1 MTLTLSG
8 NYNLKPVFGMAREG
22 QVFLYN
28 KTYYLKVAFDKAA
41 KIGVVDDELKG
52 KSFRFWER
60 VKFEPNY
67 KIDKIFPNVSITFN

>member
-1 MTLTLSG
+1 MTLALSE

-41 KIGVVDDELKG
+41 KIGVVDDKLKD

-60 VKFEPNY
+60 VKFTPDS
-67 KIDKIFPNVSITFN
+67 KIDKIYLDVNILFE

>member
-1 MTLTLSG
+1 MTLTLSE

-22 QVFLYN
+22 QVFLYD

-41 KIGVVDDELKG
+41 KIGVVYDKWED

-60 VKFEPNY
+60 VKFTPEY
-67 KIDKIFPNVSITFN
+67 KIDKIYTNVDITFN

>member
-1 MTLTLSG
+1 MNLTLSE

-22 QVFLYN
+22 QVFLYG

-41 KIGVVDDELKG
+41 KIGVVDDKLKD

-60 VKFEPNY
+60 VKFDPEY
-67 KIDKIFPNVSITFN
+67 KIDKIYTNVDIIFE

>member
-1 MTLTLSG
+1 MTLALSE
-8 NYNLKPVFGMAREG
+8 NYNLKPVFGMARVG

-41 KIGVVDDELKG
+41 KIGLVDDKLKD

-60 VKFEPNY
+60 VKFVSDS
-67 KIDKIFPNVSITFN
+67 KIDKIYTDVYITFG